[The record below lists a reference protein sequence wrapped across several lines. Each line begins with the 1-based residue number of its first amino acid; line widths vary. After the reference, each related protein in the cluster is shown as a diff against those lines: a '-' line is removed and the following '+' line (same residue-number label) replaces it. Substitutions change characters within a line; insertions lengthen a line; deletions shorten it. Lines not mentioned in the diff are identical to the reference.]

1 MYAGRAS
8 GTHYNHRG
16 GAADKICLPDNPDYL
31 NGTSRQEG
39 TTTVAG
45 SEYEFHSDLLSNLHN
60 HNAPCAVCY
69 VPTRATTI
77 MVPAKTACPS
87 SWTREYYG
95 YLTTE
100 SSSDH
105 RSLYTCI
112 DINPEVIA
120 GTSANT
126 NPARIFLAS
135 TDCSGLLCPPY
146 ENNRVLSC
154 AVCTK

>member
-1 MYAGRAS
+1 MLGELVEPITTIKEEQLKKFAYLITLTTLMVLLGKKERLRLRAVNMNS
-8 GTHYNHRG
+8 ILIY
-16 GAADKICLPDNPDYL
+16 
-31 NGTSRQEG
+31 
-39 TTTVAG
+39 
-45 SEYEFHSDLLSNLHN
+45 FHN
-60 HNAPCAVCY
+60 HNAPCAICY

-87 SWTREYYG
+87 SWIREYYG

-112 DINPEVIA
+112 DINLEVIA

-135 TDCSGLLCPPY
+135 TDCSDLLCPPY